1 MKIVEFATLTIAVA
15 FVVLVESERIEQT
28 YSAAVK
34 QHPQPV
40 LAITKGSQM
49 SVGIPGHLPE
59 GWALGR
65 AIQFHAW
72 PFAVPKSVAVYC
84 LDDCRTEPIKAQ
96 NEKPRLWLMKE
107 GGAFRVPIVKCTVG
121 KHNDDWAGSHMLRAA
136 NKQKLW
142 IDDEKCVTSVI
153 VGYGYDW
160 FPTKLTYFMDI
171 LYSIEG
177 NSSGKVEQEVSY
189 TYGVLKHDSI
199 TTAAATKVATDVK
212 EEASVNDVFVEGKE
226 SASVQASVEASISS
240 AWDTTNTFNMTE
252 KKKISID
259 LSKPCYIYRVR
270 MEVSMNNGTTVEAAS
285 KSLVQT
291 TEAIKEPV
299 SVVMLNA
306 FEPSI

>member
-1 MKIVEFATLTIAVA
+1 MKIKEFATLTIAVA

-40 LAITKGSQM
+40 ISINKGSQM
-49 SVGIPGHLPE
+49 SVGFPDKVPE
-59 GWALGR
+59 GWRPGV

-84 LDDCRTEPIKAQ
+84 TDECRTEPREGQ

-107 GGAFRVPIVKCTVG
+107 GGAFRVPIVKCIIG
-121 KHNDDWAGSHMLRAA
+121 KHNDYYPGSHMLRAG
-136 NKQKLW
+136 NKQNLLL
-142 IDDEKCVTSVI
+142 DDEKCVTNVI
-153 VGYGYDW
+153 VGYGYEW
-160 FPTKLTYFMDI
+160 FPTKITYFMDI

-177 NSSGKVEQEVSY
+177 KSSGKVEQEVSY
-189 TYGVLKHDSI
+189 NYGVLKHDSI
-199 TTAAATKVATDVK
+199 TAAAATKVAEDVK
-212 EEASVNDVFVEGKE
+212 EEASVNDVLFEAKE
-226 SASVQASVEASISS
+226 SASVQASVEASVS
-240 AWDTTNTFNMTE
+240 ATWDTTKSYNMTE

-259 LSKPCYIYRVR
+259 LSKPCYIYRVK
-270 MEVSMNNGTTVEAAS
+270 MEVSLNNGTTVEAAS

-299 SVVMLNA
+299 RVVIMNA
-306 FEPSI
+306 FEPTI